1 MLGSMEVVARF
12 HDAVTAQQLVSYL
25 QAHGVEASTEGG
37 LLESFGPIV
46 GAFKGQYAVGVL
58 NKNDLPEAE
67 KLTAGFLRQRP
78 VLDEA
83 WEHDVDEP
91 DLTLL
96 DPALL
101 PSCPS
106 CGLKLLSPPPNAR
119 CQSCGVELDLVA
131 LIIEAHGPE
140 ALSDCYPEPTV
151 DDSGEDDYAVTKEG
165 FDQMIRML
173 DVPCS
178 RCRYSLRG
186 LERRGMCPE
195 CGLPYDKCPELD

>member
-12 HDAVTAQQLVSYL
+12 HDAVAAQQLVSYL
-25 QAHGVEASTEGG
+25 QAHGVAASTEGG

-58 NKNDLPEAE
+58 NKNDLQEAK
-67 KLTAGFLRQRP
+67 KLTAGFLSQSP
-78 VLDEA
+78 VLDET

-119 CQSCGVELDLVA
+119 CPSCSAELDLVA

-140 ALSDCYPEPTV
+140 ALEDCYPKPTV
-151 DDSGEDDYAVTKEG
+151 ADSDSDSEQA
-165 FDQMIRML
+165 IRMM
-173 DVPCS
+173 DIPCS

-186 LERRGMCPE
+186 LDRRGVCPE
-195 CGLPYDKCPELD
+195 CGQPYDKCPGLD